1 MNSVTVWTAPLSTA
15 AFILIGM
22 AIVAVIE
29 VVIPLHARGQWNRR
43 HLGPNLALTLLTF
56 ATNVIGNAPLV
67 VLLAWMDAGGHG
79 LLALA
84 SLPALPTAA
93 IEIVMLDL
101 GTYLA
106 HTTMHRLPILW
117 RFHSVHH
124 SDPTLDVT
132 TTVRQHPGETFVRY
146 VFLSVF
152 AIGVGVSPATL
163 AIYRAWSAL
172 NALFEHANIRLPHR
186 LDRLLAL
193 VVVSPNMH
201 KVHHSRSEHLTNTN
215 YGNIFSIFDRMFAT
229 FTSPERGLDIVYGL
243 DGLDDTATQT
253 TLGLLALPF
262 RAEKTARLARHRAG
276 HASIDL
282 A

>member
-67 VLLAWMDAGGHG
+67 VLLAWMDAADTDCSRWHRFPRYRRPRSKSSCSTSGPTSRTRPCTDCRSSG
-79 LLALA
+79 AFTACITPTRRWTSPPPFA
-84 SLPALPTAA
+84 STRARPSSATC
-93 IEIVMLDL
+93 
-101 GTYLA
+101 
-106 HTTMHRLPILW
+106 
-117 RFHSVHH
+117 SC
-124 SDPTLDVT
+124 
-132 TTVRQHPGETFVRY
+132 
-146 VFLSVF
+146 SVF